1 MVSASTVHIALRGRD
16 DECDAIRR
24 LLDRDDGGALLFHGP
39 PGSGRSALLAYARR
53 WAGKRAVLS
62 GAGLADEATLPYA
75 GLHRL
80 LDPVLDADTAL
91 PVRQRR
97 LLRRA
102 LGGDG
107 CPAEQRL
114 ALAAA
119 VRSLLA
125 AVAADRP
132 MLCTVD
138 DLDTGDPQS
147 AWTLAV
153 VARRLRRLPVAML
166 LTATAPATVDG
177 VPAHR
182 LRPLD
187 AHECHAMLAGLRE
200 RPPVA
205 VATAL
210 AALSRGSPAALTDL
224 AGTLTPA
231 QWRGEAP
238 LPDAPPVDGA
248 LAAAYRARLD
258 RLPVPT
264 RRMVLLAALDPGDDP
279 GTLVRAAWAAGL
291 TVEALAPA
299 EAAGLLRTGPGG
311 VTFPHPLARTMIT
324 AVAPLADLRAA
335 HLLLAGTLAEG
346 TLGRALRHAT
356 AADCPSDVLAAEL
369 SAAVDE
375 VPDRAAA
382 AVVLRRAAE
391 LSPDPGR
398 AAELTVAAAR
408 CAWTAGDPDQAR
420 GLLRRLPAASPA
432 EGRAD
437 LLRGDMQLRCDA
449 PADAVATLLAAA
461 DAVAPADRRAAL
473 LALVRAGEAIC
484 VTGDQYRYAEVARR
498 AEALRRPGDPPE
510 LDLLATFASGVGAT
524 LRGDHAR
531 GGPAL
536 RRVVVLGGRLTGPA
550 LTPGALV
557 CAAAAA
563 LLVAVDGPAHRL
575 AGRAAEVARSR
586 GELSLLPRALELR
599 AVAEYW
605 LGRHEAAAETAREGV
620 RAARATGQHVCAQVH
635 LGILAV
641 LAAVRAD
648 RDAAL
653 ARIAEIGDG
662 AAPGSRPDAYALWAL
677 GVLDLIDG
685 RYADAVARLSALAR
699 TRTGRGQVLVQVM
712 ATPYLVEAAAHD
724 GGRPAAALAVFD
736 HWASSTASPSR
747 RALAARCRA
756 LLAPRGGP
764 EAEREFHAALRLHPA
779 DTDRFERARTEL
791 LFGRELRRR
800 RRPRDAR
807 AHLHRAREAFTLLGA
822 AVWADRAGEELRAAG
837 ESVGPVR
844 HGPEQLLTGQQLHIA
859 RLVAEGATNRE
870 IATRMCLST
879 RTVDHHLRNVFH
891 RLGVRSRTEL
901 ARLLS

>member
-1 MVSASTVHIALRGRD
+1 MHIALWGRD
-16 DECDAIRR
+16 DERDAIRR

-39 PGSGRSALLAYARR
+39 LGSGRSTLLAYARGC
-53 WAGKRAVLS
+53 AGERAVLT
-62 GAGLADEATLPYA
+62 GVGLADEATLPYA

-80 LDPVLDADTAL
+80 LDPVLDADAAL

-125 AVAADRP
+125 AVAVDRP
-132 MLCTVD
+132 LLCTLD
-138 DLDTGDPQS
+138 DLDAGDPQS

-153 VARRLRRLPVAML
+153 VARRLRRLPVALL

-187 AHECHAMLAGLRE
+187 ADECRAMLAGLRD
-200 RPPVA
+200 RPPAPVA
-205 VATAL
+205 AAL
-210 AALSRGSPAALTDL
+210 ATLSRGSPAALADL

-231 QWRGEAP
+231 QWRGEAS
-238 LPDAPPVDGA
+238 LPDTPPVDGA
-248 LAAAYRARLD
+248 LAASYRARLD

-279 GTLVRAAWAAGL
+279 GILVRAAWATGL

-346 TLGRALRHAT
+346 PLGRALRHAI

-369 SAAVDE
+369 ASAVDE

-391 LSPDPGR
+391 LNPDPGR
-398 AAELTVAAAR
+398 AAELTIAAAR
-408 CAWTAGDPDQAR
+408 CAWTAGDPDRAR
-420 GLLRRLPAASPA
+420 GLLRRVPAGSPSA
-432 EGRAD
+432 N
-437 LLRGDMQLRCDA
+437 LVRGDMQLRCDA

-461 DAVAPADRRAAL
+461 DAVAPVDRRAAL
-473 LALVRAGEAIC
+473 LALVRAGEGIC

-498 AEALRRPGDPPE
+498 AEALRRPGDPPG

-536 RRVVVLGGRLTGPA
+536 RRVVVLGSRLTGPT

-563 LLVAVDGPAHRL
+563 LLVAVDAPAHRL
-575 AGRAAEVARSR
+575 AGRAVEVARSR

-605 LGRHEAAAETAREGV
+605 LGRHEAAAQTAREGV

-662 AAPGSRPDAYALWAL
+662 AAPGSRPDAYARWAL

-685 RYADAVARLSALAR
+685 RYADAAARLSELAR
-699 TRTGRGQVLVQVM
+699 TGTGRGQVLVQVM

-807 AHLHRAREAFTLLGA
+807 PHLHRAREAFTLLGA
-822 AVWADRAGEELRAAG
+822 TVWADRAGEELRAAG

-844 HGPEQLLTGQQLHIA
+844 PGPEQLLTGQQLHIA

-901 ARLLS
+901 ARLLA

>member
-1 MVSASTVHIALRGRD
+1 MHISLWGRD
-16 DECDAIRR
+16 DECDEIRR
-24 LLDRDDGGALLFHGP
+24 LLDGDDGGTLLFHGP
-39 PGSGRSALLAYARR
+39 PGSGRSALLAYARGR
-53 WAGKRAVLS
+53 AGARSVLS
-62 GAGLADEATLPYA
+62 GAGVADEATLPYA

-80 LDPVLDADTAL
+80 LDPVLDADAAL
-91 PVRQRR
+91 PARQRR

-102 LGGDG
+102 LGGGG

-125 AVAADRP
+125 AAAGRRSL
-132 MLCTVD
+132 LCTVD
-138 DLDTGDPQS
+138 DLDSGDPQS

-153 VARRLRRLPVAML
+153 VARRLRRLPVALL
-166 LTATAPATVDG
+166 LTAASTVDG

-187 AHECHAMLAGLRE
+187 VHECHAMLAARRGL
-200 RPPVA
+200 PPPSVA
-205 VATAL
+205 AAL
-210 AALSRGSPAALTDL
+210 AALSGGSPAALADL
-224 AGTLTPA
+224 ADTLTPA
-231 QWRGEAP
+231 QWRGEEP
-238 LPDAPPVDGA
+238 LPGAPPVDGA

-258 RLPVPT
+258 RLPEPT
-264 RRMVLLAALDPGDDP
+264 RRMVLLAALDPGDDA
-279 GTLVRAAWAAGL
+279 GALVRVAWAAGL

-311 VTFPHPLARTMIT
+311 VTFPDPLARRMLT

-335 HLLLAGTLAEG
+335 HLLLAGTLAG
-346 TLGRALRHAT
+346 GPLGQALRHAT
-356 AADCPSDVLAAEL
+356 AADCPADVLAAEL
-369 SAAVDE
+369 TAAVDRA
-375 VPDRAAA
+375 PDRAAA
-382 AVVLRRAAE
+382 TVALRRAAD
-391 LSPDPGR
+391 LAADPGR
-398 AAELTVAAAR
+398 AAELTIAAAR
-408 CAWTAGDPDQAR
+408 CAWTAGDPEQAR
-420 GLLRRLPAASPA
+420 GLLRRLTAGTAAAGP
-432 EGRAD
+432 AD
-437 LLRGDMQLRCDA
+437 LVRGDIQLRCDA
-449 PADAVATLLAAA
+449 PAAAVATLLAAA
-461 DAVAPADRRAAL
+461 DALAPTDRRAAL

-498 AEALRRPGDPPE
+498 AEALRRPGDPPD
-510 LDLLATFASGVGAT
+510 LDLLGTFASGVGAT

-550 LTPGALV
+550 LTPAALV

-575 AGRAAEVARSR
+575 AGRAVEVARSC

-599 AVAEYW
+599 AVSEYW
-605 LGRHEAAAETAREGV
+605 LGRHEAAARTAREGV
-620 RAARATGQHVCAQVH
+620 RVARAAGQHACAQVH

-648 RDAAL
+648 RDGAL

-662 AAPGSRPDAYALWAL
+662 AAPGSRPDAYARWAL
-677 GVLDLIDG
+677 GVLDLIDA
-685 RYADAVARLSALAR
+685 RYADAVARLSALGS
-699 TRTGRGQVLVQVM
+699 TGTGRGQVLVQVM
-712 ATPYLVEAAAHD
+712 ATPYLVEAAAQD
-724 GGRPAAALAVFD
+724 GGRPSAALAVFD
-736 HWASSTASPSR
+736 HWASSTVSPSR

-756 LLAPRGGP
+756 LLAPRGGA
-764 EAEREFHAALRLHPA
+764 EAEREFRAALRLHPA

-807 AHLHRAREAFTLLGA
+807 AHLHRARETFTLLGA
-822 AVWADRAGEELRAAG
+822 TVWADRAGEELRAAG

-844 HGPEQLLTGQQLHIA
+844 RGAEQLLTGQQLHIA
-859 RLVAEGATNRE
+859 RLVAQGATNRE
-870 IATRMCLST
+870 IAARMSLST

-901 ARLLS
+901 ARLLV